1 MNKPTFS
8 KHHQFKHN
16 DLFTMAVGLTGLSLI
31 VSWAVEVLVME
42 LFRLG

>member
-1 MNKPTFS
+1 MNKPTTS

-16 DLFTMAVGLTGLSLI
+16 DLFSMAVGLTGLSLI
-31 VSWAVEVLVME
+31 VSWAVELLAME